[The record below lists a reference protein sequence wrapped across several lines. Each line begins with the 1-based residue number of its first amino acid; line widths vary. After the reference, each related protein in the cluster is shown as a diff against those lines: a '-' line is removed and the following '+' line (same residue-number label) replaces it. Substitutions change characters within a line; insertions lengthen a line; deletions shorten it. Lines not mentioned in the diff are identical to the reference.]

1 MKHNVYFEGN
11 VQSLAFTQYSDES
24 SVGVMAPGEYT
35 FGTASPEKMS
45 VIKGALTIKREG
57 EADWVTFRD
66 GESFNVAGDSS
77 FQLKVEIATAY
88 LCEYL

>member
-11 VQSLAFTQYSDES
+11 VQSLAFTQLSDES

-35 FGTASPEKMS
+35 FGTASPEKMT

-57 EADWVTFRD
+57 ELDWTTFKD
-66 GESFNVAGDSS
+66 GESFNVSGDSS
-77 FQLKVEIATAY
+77 FELRVEMATAY
-88 LCEYL
+88 FCEYL